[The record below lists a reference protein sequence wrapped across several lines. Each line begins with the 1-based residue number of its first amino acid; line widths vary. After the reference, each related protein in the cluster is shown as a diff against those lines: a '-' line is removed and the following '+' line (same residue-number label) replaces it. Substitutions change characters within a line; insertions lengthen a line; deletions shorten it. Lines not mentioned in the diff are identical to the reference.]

1 VIGKLVS
8 GTDDQRPE
16 KNDADKD
23 PEMTALLSSFEP
35 SNLYQVA
42 MSDRLLGALR
52 SPSYGNVFDYLLSQ
66 GSLPLALY
74 RGVNSHAK
82 IGIKAN
88 TMPYV
93 YTNPSRDADVANCD
107 MIFVLSSKPPDVT
120 EKRLLAVTKQ
130 AGSK

>member
-1 VIGKLVS
+1 
-8 GTDDQRPE
+8 
-16 KNDADKD
+16 
-23 PEMTALLSSFEP
+23 MTGMQHACLSVCLSVCLSSC
-35 SNLYQVA
+35 A
-42 MSDRLLGALR
+42 R
-52 SPSYGNVFDYLLSQ
+52 SYLLSQ